1 MIKNRLFGLRNKYS
15 NGLDTRLI
23 VMFKEQDMIIK
34 YLIKHRG
41 VNFSGYNI
49 STIEHQLGQRLN
61 NTHTGTIPKYLEYIK
76 SHPDELNH
84 LIDALIINVSSFF
97 RDPLVFNYISS
108 KIFPK
113 ILLEKKASGNPSLR
127 IWSAGCAAGEE
138 PYSLA
143 METSLLVKDI
153 TTNFTVDIFATD
165 IDKGSIDKARKSTY
179 KKESLNNVRY
189 KHLKCF
195 IQKADTFSLKQ
206 DIKQLVNFSS
216 YDLLDKNTFSPPE
229 SLYGGFDMVLC
240 RNVLIYYNTEHQ
252 NRILTK
258 LFRSLNENGYLVLG
272 ETEVPTR
279 RFHDSF
285 KRVTDCCQIY
295 MKNSIGT

>member
-1 MIKNRLFGLRNKYS
+1 
-15 NGLDTRLI
+15 
-23 VMFKEQDMIIK
+23 MFKEQDMIIK
-34 YLIKHRG
+34 YLLEHRG
-41 VNFSGYNI
+41 VDFSGYSL
-49 STIEHQLGQRLN
+49 STIEHQLGERLN
-61 NTHTGTIPKYLEYIK
+61 NTNTETIPEYLEYIK

-108 KIFPK
+108 KILPK
-113 ILLEKKASGNPSLR
+113 LLLEKKASQNPSLR

-143 METSLLVKDI
+143 MEISTLVKDI
-153 TTNFTVDIFATD
+153 TTNITVDIFATD
-165 IDKGSIDKARKSTY
+165 IDKGSIDKARNSAY

-189 KHLKCF
+189 KYLKYF
-195 IQKADTFSLKQ
+195 IQKADTFSLQ
-206 DIKQLVNFSS
+206 HDIKQLVDFSS

-229 SLYGGFDMVLC
+229 SLYGGFDIVLC
-240 RNVLIYYNTEHQ
+240 RNVLIYYNTEYQ

-285 KRVTDCCQIY
+285 KQVTDCCHIY
-295 MKNSIGT
+295 IKNSMVA

>member
-1 MIKNRLFGLRNKYS
+1 MSDDIAMVTKQPRL
-15 NGLDTRLI
+15 T

-41 VNFSGYNI
+41 VDFSGYSL
-49 STIEHQLGQRLN
+49 STIENQLGQRLN
-61 NTHTGTIPKYLEYIK
+61 NTNNETIPEYLEYIK
-76 SHPDELNH
+76 SHPDELNY
-84 LIDALIINVSSFF
+84 LIDVLIVNVSSFF

-108 KIFPK
+108 KILPRL
-113 ILLEKKASGNPSLR
+113 LLEKKASQNPSLR

-143 METSLLVKDI
+143 MEISMLVKDI
-153 TTNFTVDIFATD
+153 TTNITVDIFATD
-165 IDKGSIDKARKSTY
+165 IDKGSIDKARKSVY
-179 KKESLNNVRY
+179 KKESLNNVRHEY
-189 KHLKCF
+189 LKHF
-195 IQKADTFSLKQ
+195 IQKSDTFSLKH
-206 DIKQLVNFSS
+206 DIKQLVDFSN

-229 SLYGGFDMVLC
+229 SLYGGFDIILC
-240 RNVLIYYNTEHQ
+240 RNVLIYYNTEYQ

-285 KRVTDCCQIY
+285 NRVTDCCHIY
-295 MKNSIGT
+295 MKNSMVAE